1 MKEMI
6 YRVIKKVED
15 KEIVLY
21 EAQDNI
27 QALIKLN
34 QLIDEH
40 AEELLNT
47 YKDMDEVS
55 AISIAEERFLL
66 LRDIWYA
73 WSYILL
79 KN

>member
-1 MKEMI
+1 MI

-66 LRDIWYA
+66 LRDI
-73 WSYILL
+73 
-79 KN
+79 

>member
-1 MKEMI
+1 ML

-34 QLIDEH
+34 QLIEEH
-40 AEELLNT
+40 AEELLNI
-47 YKDMDEVS
+47 YKDMNEIS
-55 AISIAEERFLL
+55 AMAIAEERFLL
-66 LRDIWYA
+66 LRGI
-73 WSYILL
+73 
-79 KN
+79 

>member
-1 MKEMI
+1 MKEML

-34 QLIDEH
+34 QLIEEH
-40 AEELLNT
+40 AEELLNI
-47 YKDMDEVS
+47 YKDMNEIS
-55 AISIAEERFLL
+55 AMAIAEERFLL
-66 LRDIWYA
+66 LRGI
-73 WSYILL
+73 
-79 KN
+79 